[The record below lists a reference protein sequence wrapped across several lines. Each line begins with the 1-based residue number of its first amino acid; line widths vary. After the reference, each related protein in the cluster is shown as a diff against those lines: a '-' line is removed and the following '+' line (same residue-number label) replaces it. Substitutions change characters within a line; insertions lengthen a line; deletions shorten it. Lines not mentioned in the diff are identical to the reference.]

1 MISIGDFARLG
12 RVSVRMLRHYDT
24 IGLLRPEHV
33 DPHTGYRYYRPGQL
47 RRLNRIVALKDLGLR
62 LDQVRAIVD
71 EQLTGDQLRAM
82 LRLRQAEL
90 EAQILDGRHR
100 LDRVQARLRLID
112 AEETMTVPDVIT
124 KTIPAATVVGLTAT
138 AASATQEDVGPVVVP
153 MYPPIMQ
160 RLAAAGAT
168 PTGPSIA
175 YYTPAP
181 EVSEDALRVHVTFP
195 ATADSVPGLERVE
208 IPAAEVASAIH
219 RGSIVG
225 VDATYQLLHTWVRDH
240 GFTGTGCAREVY
252 LECPDDPS
260 DWITEIQVEFT
271 R

>member
-12 RVSVRMLRHYDT
+12 RVSVRMLRHYDM

-47 RRLNRIVALKDLGLR
+47 RRLNRIVALKELGLR
-62 LDQVRAIVD
+62 LEQVRAIVD

-112 AEETMTVPDVIT
+112 AEETMTHPDVIT
-124 KTIPAATVVGLTAT
+124 KTVPPATVVGLTAT
-138 AASATQEDVGPVVVP
+138 AASATQEDVGPVVGP
-153 MYPPIMQ
+153 MYPTIMQ
-160 RLAAAGAT
+160 RLAAVGAT

-175 YYTPAP
+175 YYTPA
-181 EVSEDALRVHVTFP
+181 LRRRKTRCASTSPSPSRQTRCP
-195 ATADSVPGLERVE
+195 AWNGSRSPRPRSPRRSTAVPSW
-208 IPAAEVASAIH
+208 ASTPRTSSCTRGCGTRAFRH
-219 RGSIVG
+219 R
-225 VDATYQLLHTWVRDH
+225 LR
-240 GFTGTGCAREVY
+240 
-252 LECPDDPS
+252 P
-260 DWITEIQVEFT
+260 
-271 R
+271 

>member
-1 MISIGDFARLG
+1 
-12 RVSVRMLRHYDT
+12 
-24 IGLLRPEHV
+24 
-33 DPHTGYRYYRPGQL
+33 
-47 RRLNRIVALKDLGLR
+47 
-62 LDQVRAIVD
+62 
-71 EQLTGDQLRAM
+71 
-82 LRLRQAEL
+82 
-90 EAQILDGRHR
+90 
-100 LDRVQARLRLID
+100 
-112 AEETMTVPDVIT
+112 VIT
-124 KTIPAATVVGLTAT
+124 KTVPGATVVGLTAT

-175 YYTPAP
+175 YYTLAP

-219 RGSIVG
+219 RGSIVA
-225 VDATYQLLHTWVRDH
+225 VDATYQLLHTWVRDQ

>member
-33 DPHTGYRYYRPGQL
+33 DPHTGYRYYRAGQL

-62 LDQVRAIVD
+62 LEQVRAIVD
-71 EQLTGDQLRAM
+71 EQLTGVQLRAM

-90 EAQILDGRHR
+90 EAQIVDGRHR

-112 AEETMTVPDVIT
+112 AEETMTHPDVIT
-124 KTIPAATVVGLTAT
+124 KTVPSATVVGLAAI
-138 AASATQEDVGPVVVP
+138 AASATQEDVGPVVGP
-153 MYPPIMQ
+153 MYPTIMQ
-160 RLAAAGAT
+160 RLAAVGAT

-195 ATADSVPGLERVE
+195 VAADSVPGLERVE

-225 VDATYQLLHTWVRDH
+225 VDDTYQLLHTWVRDH
-240 GFTGTGCAREVY
+240 GLTGTGCAREVY
-252 LECPDDPS
+252 LECPDEPS

>member
-33 DPHTGYRYYRPGQL
+33 DPHTGYRYYRADQL

-62 LDQVRAIVD
+62 LEQVRAIVD
-71 EQLTGDQLRAM
+71 EQLTGVQLRAM

-90 EAQILDGRHR
+90 EAQIVDGRHR

-112 AEETMTVPDVIT
+112 AEETMTDPDVIT
-124 KTIPAATVVGLTAT
+124 KTVPAATVVGLTAT
-138 AASATQEDVGPVVVP
+138 AATATQEDVGPVVGP
-153 MYPPIMQ
+153 MYPTIMQ
-160 RLAAAGAT
+160 CLAAAGAT

-181 EVSEDALRVHVTFP
+181 EASEDALRVHVTFP
-195 ATADSVPGLERVE
+195 VAADSVPGLERVE

-225 VDATYQLLHTWVRDH
+225 VDDTYQLLHTWVRDH
-240 GFTGTGCAREVY
+240 GLTGTGCAREVY